1 MVPDQIHRTA
11 VELHRP
17 HFPTSRATWSPL
29 VSGLPP
35 ETLVQCTIFC
45 ARHPQLFGAWAKKMK
60 DIVLC
65 VLPLTLTPTLV
76 DDLLVRVRS
85 VLSAGGL
92 KVEL

>member
-1 MVPDQIHRTA
+1 MVHDQVDGTV

-60 DIVLC
+60 DIALC
-65 VLPLTLTPTLV
+65 VLPLTPTPTLV

-85 VLSAGGL
+85 VLSASG
-92 KVEL
+92 VEL